1 MKSKQ
6 TAKITVYSKG
16 YCPYCVRAKATLKK
30 LGLKFEEFDITF
42 NKAYANEM
50 RERSMRKT
58 VPQIF
63 VDEHHVG
70 GNDDLQAAVK
80 NGELEKLLSLANS

>member
-1 MKSKQ
+1 MNTNPS
-6 TAKITVYSKG
+6 AKIIVYSKG
-16 YCPYCVRAKATLKK
+16 YCPYCKRAKATLNK
-30 LGLKFEEFDITF
+30 LGLKFEEIDITF
-42 NKAYANEM
+42 NGAQEKKM

-63 VDEHHVG
+63 INEHHIG

-80 NGELEKLLSLANS
+80 KGTLAELLK